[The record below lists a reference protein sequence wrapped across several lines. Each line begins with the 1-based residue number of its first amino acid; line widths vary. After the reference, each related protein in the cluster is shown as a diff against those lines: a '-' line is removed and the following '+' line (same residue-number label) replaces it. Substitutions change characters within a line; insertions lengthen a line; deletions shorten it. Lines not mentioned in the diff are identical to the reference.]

1 MGRRL
6 CLPIDHRGQ
15 PALDAVHPVR
25 LHGDG
30 QCLLEGGSCGGLHRL
45 RHTVQQGV
53 GVFTDIRA
61 VHGPSVQ
68 VGRAVDLRVVVL
80 PGEVHIDGRDRP
92 GLGRPERRLSA
103 DVRRDRDL
111 HRVRARLQV
120 RPEVERVD
128 LPLVYRYTRC
138 DRDAGDGDGSR
149 SVPGRIPVR
158 VRRGHPV
165 LQHRSVAIDESCG
178 SRRHPGDGHPAGDR
192 ARSASAS
199 FDQQRLQEVLPVL
212 IVEVQIVIVVI
223 LPVVDRHAGLPG
235 LDGDILRRAARVDD
249 PDAGIG
255 FDDVFHRIAGRFDCF
270 LELRHHARQRRYC
283 CSQLGRRRS
292 DVAPGQ
298 RLLRFGQL
306 LGGIVFDGPGHEGRD
321 IAQADILTRLVLL
334 RIGQGLDFGVGH
346 RADIVRIHR
355 NIIQVVLGCCA
366 DVLPCRLHLLRC
378 QGLLAAVGHRAESVR
393 GDVLHGLRRSDRRC
407 RCCLAPVDISEQLV
421 DPRHCLAHIDDIL
434 RPGPFYEARCR
445 VNDRG
450 LRQRCQVHGQ
460 HEARAHVIA
469 VLGKGKH
476 RRPVDDRTGHQQR
489 LIRHGAHKVRRHA
502 AGQRARLSVP
512 CRGNYKTVRVA
523 LSREQ
528 VALDLICAGRLF
540 QVYCSLDINYCH
552 YPVSSK

>member
-1 MGRRL
+1 MGAGRSRRIAPGVHGPVDIFPFADVYPVHREDRVRRLRRRIKDDDGDGHRVVHAARRVLKRDRNDGRRIPIHCEDHLFILMGRRL
-6 CLPIDHRGQ
+6 RLPVDHRGQ

-111 HRVRARLQV
+111 HRIRARLQV

-128 LPLVYRYTRC
+128 LSLVYRYTRG

-149 SVPGRIPVR
+149 PVSGRVPVR

-165 LQHRSVAIDESCG
+165 LQHRSVAIDESRG
-178 SRRHPGDGHPAGDR
+178 SRRHPGDGHPAGGR
-192 ARSASAS
+192 ARSASSAL
-199 FDQQRLQEVLPVL
+199 DQQRLQEILSVL

-270 LELRHHARQRRYC
+270 LELRHHARQRGDRG
-283 CSQLGRRRS
+283 SQLG
-292 DVAPGQ
+292 
-298 RLLRFGQL
+298 
-306 LGGIVFDGPGHEGRD
+306 
-321 IAQADILTRLVLL
+321 
-334 RIGQGLDFGVGH
+334 
-346 RADIVRIHR
+346 
-355 NIIQVVLGCCA
+355 
-366 DVLPCRLHLLRC
+366 
-378 QGLLAAVGHRAESVR
+378 
-393 GDVLHGLRRSDRRC
+393 
-407 RCCLAPVDISEQLV
+407 
-421 DPRHCLAHIDDIL
+421 
-434 RPGPFYEARCR
+434 
-445 VNDRG
+445 
-450 LRQRCQVHGQ
+450 
-460 HEARAHVIA
+460 
-469 VLGKGKH
+469 
-476 RRPVDDRTGHQQR
+476 
-489 LIRHGAHKVRRHA
+489 
-502 AGQRARLSVP
+502 
-512 CRGNYKTVRVA
+512 
-523 LSREQ
+523 
-528 VALDLICAGRLF
+528 
-540 QVYCSLDINYCH
+540 
-552 YPVSSK
+552 